1 MFEHLQ
7 TEQINEETEHLD
19 SSSSLEIVTLMN
31 HADKSVP
38 IAVEKVLP
46 KVALAIDQIVVRLKQ
61 GGRLIYAGA
70 GTSGRLGILDAAECP
85 PTFSTPP
92 DLVQSI
98 IAGGKEATFRAIE
111 NAEDDEPAGAKALSA
126 LELSTLDAVVGLSAS
141 GRTPFVKGAL
151 QHAAT
156 HGALTISVSCN
167 PASEIGKLAQIA
179 IDVQTG
185 PEVLAGSTRLKAGTA
200 QKMILNMIST
210 GAMVGL
216 GKVYKNLM
224 VDMKA
229 TNFKLQ
235 ERSKSIIMRATGTTY
250 ETAEST
256 LAAADQHVKLAIL
269 MIEKGVSADV
279 GKRLLDAAEGH
290 LGNALSIEE
299 GSR

>member
-19 SSSSLEIVTLMN
+19 SASSLEIVTLMN
-31 HADKSVP
+31 RADKSVP
-38 IAVEKVLP
+38 RAVEQVLP
-46 KVALAIDQIVVRLKQ
+46 QVARAIDEIVIRLKQ
-61 GGRLIYAGA
+61 GGRLIYVGA

-92 DLVQSI
+92 DLVQSV
-98 IAGGKEATFRAIE
+98 IAGGKEATFKALE
-111 NAEDDEPAGAKALSA
+111 NAEDDEPAGAKALA
-126 LELSTLDAVVGLSAS
+126 DLEISSLDAVVGLSAS

-151 QHAAT
+151 QYAAT
-156 HGALTISVSCN
+156 RAALTIGVACN
-167 PASEIGKLAQIA
+167 AESEIGKLAQIA
-179 IDVQTG
+179 IDVHTG

-200 QKMILNMIST
+200 QKLILNMIST
-210 GAMVGL
+210 GAMVRL

-229 TNFKLQ
+229 TNYKLQ
-235 ERSKSIIMRATGTTY
+235 ERSKSIIMRATGATY
-250 ETAEST
+250 EAAETA

-279 GKRLLDAAEGH
+279 GKRLLAGAEGY
-290 LGNALSIEE
+290 LRTALSTEE
-299 GSR
+299 GLG